1 MLLRRGL
8 EALSIWLGLAPLNF
22 LVNWGLNPNP
32 PPPGVAPAP
41 SSPPCHHVCRWLSK
55 CHLWS
60 KYHRAVSPGGPLP
73 ELGPGHTLPSLTGS
87 PRNRKTNRQ
96 PPGRT
101 PLPLSAY
108 ADTFYLKTMSAPHF
122 HFRGGGRPAGEGLRG
137 LCLREGPAGGPPG
150 RSARWA
156 AGCTHGKAWQG
167 WRPAQVR
174 SWLPFCPLQRPRAQA
189 SWGRA
194 GFCRTEPTSPPA
206 SPTQTTGQS
215 TLTHLSGRLP
225 RARQT

>member
-8 EALSIWLGLAPLNF
+8 EALSVWLGLAPLNF

-101 PLPLSAY
+101 PLPL
-108 ADTFYLKTMSAPHF
+108 
-122 HFRGGGRPAGEGLRG
+122 
-137 LCLREGPAGGPPG
+137 CLR
-150 RSARWA
+150 RHVLFKNNV
-156 AGCTHGKAWQG
+156 CT
-167 WRPAQVR
+167 
-174 SWLPFCPLQRPRAQA
+174 PFPLQRRRQACRGGSPR
-189 SWGRA
+189 SLFEGRA
-194 GFCRTEPTSPPA
+194 RGGPTGPLCPLGSGLHTRQGMAGLAAGSGPELAPILPLAETPCA
-206 SPTQTTGQS
+206 SVLG
-215 TLTHLSGRLP
+215 
-225 RARQT
+225 ARWLLQN